1 MKAVFGDEELGE
13 AATVLFQSATTK
25 GTDQNYTSNLKTFF
39 EFCDTSLIDP
49 KQVSPIDIARYIAWL
64 GKRGTLVAA
73 SLQPYL
79 SSINK
84 YLQDYALPP
93 VALGPLVA

>member
-1 MKAVFGDEELGE
+1 MKSVFGDDELGE

-49 KQVSPIDIARYIAWL
+49 TRASPIDIARYIAWL
-64 GKRGTLVAA
+64 GKRGTIAVA
-73 SLQPYL
+73 SVQPYIF
-79 SSINK
+79 SIHK
-84 YLQDYALPP
+84 YL
-93 VALGPLVA
+93 